1 MNYEERHAIST
12 AWIKA
17 LEWQIFYERCKE
29 TTKAQLWAKRAAKL
43 KKQLLSEDPTH
54 V

>member
-1 MNYEERHAIST
+1 MSYEERHAIST

-17 LEWQIFYERCKE
+17 LEWQIFYERCGE
-29 TTKAQLWAKRAAKL
+29 IAKAHRWAKRAAKL
-43 KKQLLSEDPTH
+43 KSQMLSETSN